1 MYDFLDKSVGI
12 SSLLVITSDSLVDN
26 FSQIIET
33 WVPLHVLGVEG
44 LIIHSQTHGHVLKVI
59 DCSTAL
65 VWWEYTQSGVLVL
78 FLRLAQRL
86 YLDCNDEVL
95 VTMDLLC

>member
-33 WVPLHVLGVEG
+33 RVPLHVLGVEE
-44 LIIHSQTHGHVLKVI
+44 LIIHSQTMVM
-59 DCSTAL
+59 
-65 VWWEYTQSGVLVL
+65 
-78 FLRLAQRL
+78 F
-86 YLDCNDEVL
+86 
-95 VTMDLLC
+95 